1 MAETLLH
8 WKLTN
13 FAKVN
18 FAARTPTRKCYVHQ
32 VKNIVAFWTQIL
44 LQKHV
49 YLSLKK
55 FSSGTERAT
64 MADHK
69 VRVESHKPV
78 IELGKERK
86 EMEGREKREILIG
99 LYDCLKLNHED
110 CMDKHGTKS
119 IYCQIDAQML
129 EEYGITR
136 GYYKSKNYS
145 RITI

>member
-1 MAETLLH
+1 MRLPIGLLKGISSKITSMAETLLH

-13 FAKVN
+13 FATVN
-18 FAARTPTRKCYVHQ
+18 FAARTPTRNCFVHQ
-32 VKNIVAFWTQIL
+32 VTCKNIVAFWTQMLIP
-44 LQKHV
+44 KHI

-55 FSSGTERAT
+55 FSSSTERAT

-99 LYDCLKLNHED
+99 
-110 CMDKHGTKS
+110 
-119 IYCQIDAQML
+119 
-129 EEYGITR
+129 
-136 GYYKSKNYS
+136 
-145 RITI
+145 

>member
-1 MAETLLH
+1 
-8 WKLTN
+8 
-13 FAKVN
+13 
-18 FAARTPTRKCYVHQ
+18 
-32 VKNIVAFWTQIL
+32 
-44 LQKHV
+44 
-49 YLSLKK
+49 
-55 FSSGTERAT
+55 

-110 CMDKHGTKS
+110 CMNKHGKKS
-119 IYCQIDAQML
+119 IYCQIDTQML